1 MNANVPT
8 MLRSLIAAA
17 FFLLLGTPVVAQAAQ
32 APWPV
37 KVVVV
42 VTYEIGKDTGDTPGE
57 FQAWAER
64 EKFTQSVPFPAGVHP
79 ILTNADHSVLGVVSG
94 MGLVN
99 ATASIM
105 ALGMDP
111 RFDLTRAYWLINGTA
126 GVDPK
131 VASVGSAAWAT
142 YLVGD
147 VARYLDPREAPP
159 AWKSG
164 FFAMGATEPGYLPA
178 PGPLTYPNT
187 WKLNPGLV
195 RWAYERTKN
204 IPLDDTPAVAAFRAD
219 FTDEPNAQRAPFVL
233 LGDAFS
239 GDTFWHGTLSTR
251 YAEDWVK
258 TYTNGAGTFAMTD
271 MEDTGFAEALQRLD
285 NIGRVDF
292 RRLLVLRTGSNF
304 SAPRPGHTSV
314 ESITAPYI
322 GGRLAYEN
330 TWRVGSPI
338 VHELVDHWP
347 QYAAQLPG
355 Q

>member
-1 MNANVPT
+1 M
-8 MLRSLIAAA
+8 MLRFAIA
-17 FFLLLGTPVVAQAAQ
+17 FVFLLLLGVPVAAQA

-37 KVVVV
+37 KVVIV

-64 EKFTQSVPFPAGVHP
+64 EKFTQSLPFPGGIHP
-79 ILTNADHSVLGVVSG
+79 ILTTADHSVLGVVSG

-99 ATASIM
+99 ATASMM

-131 VASVGSAAWAT
+131 VASVGSAAWAQYT
-142 YLVGD
+142 VGD
-147 VARYLDPREAPP
+147 VARFLDPREAPP
-159 AWKSG
+159 SWKYG
-164 FFAMGATEPGYLPA
+164 FFAMGATEPNQTPTI
-178 PGPLTYPNT
+178 GPMSYPNV
-187 WKLNPGLV
+187 WKLNSGLV
-195 RWAYERTKN
+195 HWAYERTKN
-204 IPLDDTPAVAAFRAD
+204 VQLDDTPAVAAFRAD
-219 FTDEPNAQRAPFVL
+219 FKDDPNAQRPPFVL
-233 LGDAFS
+233 LGDSFS
-239 GDTFWHGTLSTR
+239 GDTFWHGTMSTH

-258 TYTNGAGTFAMTD
+258 MYTNGEGTFAMTD
-271 MEDTGFAEALQRLD
+271 MEDTGYAEALQRLD
-285 NIGRVDF
+285 KLRLVDF
-292 RRLLVLRTGSNF
+292 RRLLILRTGSNF
-304 SAPRPGHTSV
+304 SAPRPGHTAV

-347 QYAAQLPG
+347 LYAAQLPG